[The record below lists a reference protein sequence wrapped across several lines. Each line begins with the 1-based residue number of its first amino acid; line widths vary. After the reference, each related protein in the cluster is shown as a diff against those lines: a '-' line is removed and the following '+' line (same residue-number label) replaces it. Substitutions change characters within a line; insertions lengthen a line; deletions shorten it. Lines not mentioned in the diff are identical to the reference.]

1 LNDASRFHAGA
12 LTMLMFIWFAMM
24 AQAFMPGGDRIAAFQ
39 AHSFETHLRNE
50 IGVSELVGAAGH
62 VARYTPLTARAR

>member
-1 LNDASRFHAGA
+1 M
-12 LTMLMFIWFAMM
+12 MLMYIWFAVM

-39 AHSFETHLRNE
+39 SHSFETHLRNE
-50 IGVSELVGAAGH
+50 IGANDLVGAAGH